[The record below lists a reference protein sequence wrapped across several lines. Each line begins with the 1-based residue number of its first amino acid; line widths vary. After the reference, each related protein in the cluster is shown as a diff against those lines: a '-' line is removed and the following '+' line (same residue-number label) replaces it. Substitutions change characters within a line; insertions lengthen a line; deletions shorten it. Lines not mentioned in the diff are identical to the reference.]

1 MNGLNTA
8 SLINLLGFT
17 VGIALYGLLL
27 VMVMRHRKTRKFS
40 SLDFLLLATSLLGVL
55 WNLGELSVF
64 VWRDFGQSAVSPV
77 LKAIS
82 YSALGFLPP
91 VVVHSA
97 WKNAET
103 ENRNVRWLTILAY
116 SLSFRSE
123 EHTSELQSP

>member
-17 VGIALYGLLL
+17 VGIALYALLL

-40 SLDFLLLATSLLGVL
+40 SLDFLLLATSLLGIL

-64 VWRDFGQSAVSPV
+64 VWRDFVRSDAPPV
-77 LKAIS
+77 LTAIS

-97 WKNAET
+97 WKNAE
-103 ENRNVRWLTILAY
+103 
-116 SLSFRSE
+116 
-123 EHTSELQSP
+123 